1 VVVTVFRSRLLDE
14 NAAEFLELADRML
27 EQAQSM
33 PGFISYKVY
42 KSEDGE
48 RCSIIEFESAEH
60 LRAWREHPEH
70 REAMRIGRERFY
82 AEYTLQVAEPGRESR
97 FEAEAG

>member
-1 VVVTVFRSRLLDE
+1 
-14 NAAEFLELADRML
+14 M
-27 EQAQSM
+27 
-33 PGFISYKVY
+33 
-42 KSEDGE
+42 SEDGE

-60 LRAWREHPEH
+60 LHAWREHPEH